1 MERYLDEEFDIVKE
15 KLVSM
20 AALTEEAISLSISS
34 LKDRKE
40 DLAEQ
45 VLKQEKDINI
55 LDVELDELCLT
66 LLARHQPMA
75 VDLRFLTSVLRISS
89 ELERI
94 ADQAVNIAQRS
105 LVLLKSPTLKPL
117 IDIPR
122 MALLAEKMVKDAV
135 DAFLQKNADLAREVC
150 ERDDEV
156 DNLNDQIFRELLTY
170 MMQDSSCISRAVELT
185 LIGRHLERIAD
196 HATNISEDV
205 VYFVKGKTIKHH
217 FEQH

>member
-1 MERYLDEEFDIVKE
+1 MERHLDEEFDIVKE

-122 MALLAEKMVKDAV
+122 MALLAKKMVKDAV

-170 MMQDSSCISRAVELT
+170 MMQDSSSISRAIELT

-196 HATNISEDV
+196 NATNISEEV